1 MKFLRVSVEILNEN
15 SLAIILPFID
25 FGERGNVTSQI
36 LVEGFISE
44 IRNSVIEFNFTDEI
58 DLNDICSS
66 DIFKSL
72 SALISIK
79 SNHAEEDEDEV
90 MWSV

>member
-1 MKFLRVSVEILNEN
+1 M
-15 SLAIILPFID
+15 
-25 FGERGNVTSQI
+25 GNVTSQI

-90 MWSV
+90 MWSNVSCILSETGFIFFRNKKD